1 MSNEISVNSDSS
13 DDLSQIRASK
23 AIQKQMD
30 RSKTKLGKQQIVG
43 KDQTGKIKPKSGGL
57 WSNIKL
63 PGPINIF

>member
-1 MSNEISVNSDSS
+1 MFSESSVNSDSS

-30 RSKTKLGKQQIVG
+30 RSIAKLGKQQIEG
-43 KDQTGKIKPKSGGL
+43 IDQTGKIKPKSGGL

-63 PGPINIF
+63 PGPMNIF